1 MLEYNFKSS
10 WKFWEMELSLMENKV
25 ALALALQLAKLLEEM
40 EENFK
45 IGAASNMKSQN
56 LSVLKIFSKFIK
68 P

>member
-1 MLEYNFKSS
+1 
-10 WKFWEMELSLMENKV
+10 MEVSLMENKV
-25 ALALALQLAKLLEEM
+25 ALALTLQLAKLLEEM

-56 LSVLKIFSKFIK
+56 LPVLKIFSKFIK